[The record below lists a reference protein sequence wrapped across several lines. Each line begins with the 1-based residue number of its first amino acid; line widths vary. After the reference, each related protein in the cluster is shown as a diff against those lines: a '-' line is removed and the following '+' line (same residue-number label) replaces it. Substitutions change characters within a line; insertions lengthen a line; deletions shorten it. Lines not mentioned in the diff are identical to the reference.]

1 MRVKFL
7 VIPFL
12 LIGLLLSTTN
22 PLHAQEV
29 FARFTVNSS
38 KVSTQIDKKIFQ
50 TLQNGITNFLNNR
63 KWTNDVFQP
72 AERIQCSFVLNI
84 EQDLGNNVFKG
95 RLTVQAARPAFN
107 TAYDSP
113 LLNFQDDNV
122 VFKYIEFQPIEFNE
136 NRVQGNDPIVANLT
150 AILAYYVN
158 LILGI
163 DYDSFSIRGGEAYFL
178 RLWNIVNNA
187 PDSRDISGWKSFDGL
202 RNRYWL
208 AENFNNNRFALM
220 HDALYAYYRT
230 GLDVFYENEEAGR
243 SGILN
248 ALGFLQTIQSENPS
262 AMILPF
268 FFQGKGNELVKL
280 FSKANGEQKARA
292 RELLTKLDIT
302 NASLYKELR

>member
-1 MRVKFL
+1 MPLRSLSISIMLIALFL
-7 VIPFL
+7 QA
-12 LIGLLLSTTN
+12 SN
-22 PLHAQEV
+22 PMHAQEV

-50 TLQNGITNFLNNR
+50 TLQNGITNFINNR

-84 EQDLGNNVFKG
+84 EQDLGSNVFKG

-136 NRVQGNDPIVANLT
+136 NRVQGNDPLVGNLT
-150 AILAYYVN
+150 AILAYYIN

-163 DYDSFSIRGGEAYFL
+163 DYDSFSIRGGEPYFL

-243 SGILN
+243 TGILN
-248 ALGFLQTIQSENPS
+248 ALSFLQAIQSENPS

-268 FFQGKGNELVKL
+268 FFQGKGNELVKI
-280 FSKANGEQKARA
+280 FSKANGEQKTRA

-302 NASLYKELR
+302 NGSLYKELR

>member
-1 MRVKFL
+1 MQNTYRLISTV
-7 VIPFL
+7 FL
-12 LIGLLLSTTN
+12 LLLVQFAPVS
-22 PLHAQEV
+22 AQEI
-29 FARFTVNSS
+29 FARFSVNSS
-38 KVSTQIDKKIFQ
+38 KVSTQVDKKIFQ
-50 TLQNGITNFLNNR
+50 TLQNGITNFLNTR
-63 KWTNDVFQP
+63 KWTNDAFQP

-95 RLTVQAARPAFN
+95 RMTVQAARPAYN
-107 TAYDSP
+107 TSYDSP
-113 LLNFQDDNV
+113 LMNFQDDNV

-136 NRVQGNDPIVANLT
+136 NRVQGNDPLVGNLT

-158 LILGI
+158 LILGL
-163 DYDSFSIRGGEAYFL
+163 DYDSFSLRGGESYFL
-178 RLWNIVNNA
+178 RMWNIVNNA

-208 AENFNNNRFALM
+208 AENLNNNRLALV

-248 ALGFLQTIQSENPS
+248 ALSFLQTVQSENPS
-262 AMILPF
+262 AMLLPF

-280 FSKANGEQKARA
+280 FSKANGDQKARA
-292 RELLTKLDIT
+292 RELLSKLDIT
-302 NASLYKELR
+302 NANLYKELR

>member
-1 MRVKFL
+1 MPLRSLSISIILIALFL
-7 VIPFL
+7 QA
-12 LIGLLLSTTN
+12 SN
-22 PLHAQEV
+22 PMHAQEV

-50 TLQNGITNFLNNR
+50 TLQNGITNFINNR

-72 AERIQCSFVLNI
+72 TERIQCSFVLNI
-84 EQDLGNNVFKG
+84 EQDLGSNVFKG

-136 NRVQGNDPIVANLT
+136 NRVQGNDPLVGNLT
-150 AILAYYVN
+150 AILAYYIN

-163 DYDSFSIRGGEAYFL
+163 DYDSFSIRGGEPYFL

-243 SGILN
+243 TGILN
-248 ALGFLQTIQSENPS
+248 ALSFLQAIQSENPS

-268 FFQGKGNELVKL
+268 FFQGKGNELVKI
-280 FSKANGEQKARA
+280 FSKANGEQKTRA

-302 NASLYKELR
+302 NGSLYKELR

>member
-1 MRVKFL
+1 MKLRCTTALRFL
-7 VIPFL
+7 VLGF
-12 LIGLLLSTTN
+12 S
-22 PLHAQEV
+22 LHSFSIEAQEI
-29 FARFTVNSS
+29 FARFSVNSS
-38 KVSTQIDKKIFQ
+38 KVSTQVDKKIFQ
-50 TLQNGITNFLNNR
+50 TLQNGITNFLNTR

-95 RLTVQAARPAFN
+95 RLTIQAARPAYS
-107 TAYDSP
+107 TSYDSP

-136 NRVQGNDPIVANLT
+136 NRVQGNDPMVANLT

-158 LILGI
+158 LILGL
-163 DYDSFSIRGGEAYFL
+163 DYDSFSLRGGEPFFL

-208 AENFNNNRFALM
+208 AENLNNNRMALI

-248 ALGFLQTIQSENPS
+248 ALNFLQTIQSENPS
-262 AMILPF
+262 AMVLPF
-268 FFQGKGNELVKL
+268 FFQGKGNELVKI
-280 FSKANGEQKARA
+280 FSKATGDQRARA
-292 RELLTKLDIT
+292 RELLSKLDIT
-302 NASLYKELR
+302 NANLYKELR